1 MNHMSDQSKPAAV
14 SGKIETQSSLYE
26 KLTPDL
32 RRQLDRA
39 IADHEPA
46 TYQALFDKFELAGR
60 GVSFAAFY
68 RYARRVRAN
77 VALAEFARLSL
88 PDGAPADQFLP
99 EVIGQRLLEAAL
111 DEETSAGTLY
121 RLAHAYRIAGEAY
134 YARRRFATQI
144 ENDKRKSL
152 TDETRQLCELARQ
165 YGQMTKQHFGAQGLA
180 AQGPDADIEA
190 GDAPAAADTKGR

>member
-14 SGKIETQSSLYE
+14 SDKIETQSSLYE

-68 RYARRVRAN
+68 RYARRVRTN

-88 PDGAPADQFLP
+88 PEGAPADQFLP
-99 EVIGQRLLEAAL
+99 EVIGQRLLAAAL
-111 DEETSAGTLY
+111 DEETPAATLY

-134 YARRRFATQI
+134 YARRRFAAVL
-144 ENDKRKSL
+144 D
-152 TDETRQLCELARQ
+152 DEKQKARSKEIDELC
-165 YGQMTKQHFGAQGLA
+165 QMAQQFGKMAKQHFEVKALA
-180 AQGPDADIEA
+180 AQDPDADLEA
-190 GDAPAAADTKGR
+190 ELETEP